1 MSSWYEV
8 KLAYQARLGVVKIRH
23 STRAAHENH
32 AIELVLEHHGLAD
45 TPHLSSAKKVR
56 RPVSSRIVKTIA
68 IEKTLEDIEPSWF

>member
-8 KLAYQARLGVVKIRH
+8 RLAYQARLGVVKIRH

-32 AIELVLEHHGLAD
+32 AIELVLDYHKLAD
-45 TPHLSSAKKVR
+45 IPHLSSAKKVR
-56 RPVSSRIVKTIA
+56 RPVSSRIVKTVM